1 MVEVADVTFPIKKG
15 HVALEFS
22 KIEGCTILFLLKKNS
37 ISKVSSSIHILKMKL
52 WIIFI
57 EWVNQLHI

>member
-1 MVEVADVTFPIKKG
+1 MICATVEVADVAFLIKKG

-22 KIEGCTILFLLKKNS
+22 KIEGCTILFLLKKKNS
-37 ISKVSSSIHILKMKL
+37 ISKLSSSIHIFKMKL

-57 EWVNQLHI
+57 E